1 MVATGLLNHP
11 FKEAYASKAG
21 ALPGATH
28 AWVDGLRQ
36 TARAV
41 LNTTGLP
48 GPKNEAFKFTS
59 VNDLAKIPFIPASA
73 ADDVDVQSIPV
84 GVPQIAGAL
93 RIVMVNGAVNAAL
106 SDQINVAGLSVDPFK
121 AVLVRDAGA
130 LKSVLGGLA
139 ASGSSPLIALN
150 TAYMADG
157 LVIRAAKNFSGAVLH
172 VISVGAAGAE
182 PVAFHPRNIIAL
194 DESAQLTVIE
204 THVGLPGQSYLS
216 NPVTEVSLGE
226 NAQLKRYVSVAED
239 DDAFHFATTSAAL
252 SANSALEFFH
262 AALGGGKVRQD
273 IRVAFNGTGASA
285 VVNGVYALSGREH
298 HDFTTAMDHVVPH
311 TTSSQ
316 LVKGVVDGQSHAV
329 FQGRVLVAKDA
340 QKTDARQLHKAM
352 FLSKGPAVDCKP
364 ELEIF
369 ADDVQCAHGAATGE
383 LDEDHLF
390 YLMARGID
398 PDTARSLLVVG
409 FLEDAVSSISTE
421 TVRVAFSDMV
431 QGWLKRH
438 SLKRQSAKGAA

>member
-11 FKEAYASKAG
+11 FKEAYASKVG

-28 AWVDGLRQ
+28 AWVDALRQ
-36 TARAV
+36 TARAA
-41 LNTTGLP
+41 LNTAGLP
-48 GPKNEAFKFTS
+48 GPKSEAFKFTP
-59 VNDLAKIPFIPASA
+59 VNDLAKIPFVPAGA
-73 ADDVDVQSIPV
+73 VDDVDVQSIPS
-84 GVPQIAGAL
+84 GVPQIADAK
-93 RIVMVNGAVNAAL
+93 RIVLVNGVINAAL
-106 SDQINVAGLSVDPFK
+106 SDKIDIAGLTVESFK
-121 AVLVRDAGA
+121 AALARDAA
-130 LKSVLGGLA
+130 TLKPVLGGLA
-139 ASGSSPLIALN
+139 AAASSPLIALN

-157 LVIRAAKNFSGAVLH
+157 LVIKAAKNFTGATLH
-172 VISVGAAGAE
+172 IISIGAAGAE
-182 PVAFHPRNIIAL
+182 PVAFHPRNIVAL
-194 DESAQLTVIE
+194 EVGAQLTLIE
-204 THVGLPGQSYLS
+204 SHVGLPGQNYLS
-216 NPVTEVSLGE
+216 NPVTEISLDE

-239 DDAFHFATTSAAL
+239 GDAFHFATTSAAL
-252 SANSALEFFH
+252 AAYSTLESFYVG
-262 AALGGGKVRQD
+262 LSGGKVRQE
-273 IRVAFNGTGASA
+273 IRTSFNGQGASA
-285 VVNGVYALSGREH
+285 IVNSVYALTDKQH

-311 TTSSQ
+311 TSSTQ

-383 LDEDHLF
+383 LDENHLF

-398 PDTARSLLVVG
+398 ADTARALLVAG

-421 TVRVAFSDMV
+421 AVRAAFSEMV
-431 QGWLKRH
+431 QSWLKR
-438 SLKRQSAKGAA
+438 RGARSAA